1 MTMATRLIQ
10 DEGFS
15 ISDEKSR
22 GYEEKSI
29 GRW

>member
-10 DEGFS
+10 DEAFPS
-15 ISDEKSR
+15 LMKNQ

>member
-15 ISDEKSR
+15 ISDENQ